1 MLCLKAAFKLKQ
13 IVKTHEGQQ
22 RSNCHAL
29 YFYNSI
35 LSVRNTELY
44 LTNTTLSSTPIL
56 LKKDSYDIYFK
67 RVMFNST
74 TLISCLVFACI
85 TSVTNLNRQWLF
97 NHIYLFIL
105 LQKNYHPFQVQFD
118 RSVLLISIHLTV
130 YKDSTR
136 RSHNDLKRVT
146 DTHVKKHLNK
156 ISPFLN

>member
-1 MLCLKAAFKLKQ
+1 MLCLKAVFKLNQ

-56 LKKDSYDIYFK
+56 LKNDSYDIYFK

-74 TLISCLVFACI
+74 TLISCLVFACT
-85 TSVTNLNRQWLF
+85 TSVTNLTRPSIFSCYYKSYITPFKF
-97 NHIYLFIL
+97 NLRGTFC
-105 LQKNYHPFQVQFD
+105 
-118 RSVLLISIHLTV
+118 
-130 YKDSTR
+130 
-136 RSHNDLKRVT
+136 
-146 DTHVKKHLNK
+146 
-156 ISPFLN
+156 

>member
-1 MLCLKAAFKLKQ
+1 MKANSVQTAMLYSFIIPQL
-13 IVKTHEGQQ
+13 
-22 RSNCHAL
+22 
-29 YFYNSI
+29 
-35 LSVRNTELY
+35 LSARNTELY

-56 LKKDSYDIYFK
+56 LKNDSYGIYFK

-85 TSVTNLNRQWLF
+85 TYVTNLNRQWLF

-105 LQKNYHPFQVQFD
+105 LQKNYHPFRVQFD

-136 RSHNDLKRVT
+136 RSLNDLKRVT

-156 ISPFLN
+156 ITPFLN

>member
-1 MLCLKAAFKLKQ
+1 MLCLKAVFKLNQ
-13 IVKTHEGQQ
+13 IVKRHEGQQ

-35 LSVRNTELY
+35 LSVRNTKLY

-85 TSVTNLNRQWLF
+85 TTVTNLNRQWLF
-97 NHIYLFIL
+97 NHISLFIL
-105 LQKNYHPFQVQFD
+105 LKKIITPFKFN
-118 RSVLLISIHLTV
+118 LIGM
-130 YKDSTR
+130 
-136 RSHNDLKRVT
+136 
-146 DTHVKKHLNK
+146 
-156 ISPFLN
+156 FC